1 MPQSFDNDSE
11 DLLQCPPFAC
21 DSCSSYNI
29 EQSQQIWE
37 MYRDSTAISY
47 LIVKLCRRLGILATA
62 LATSLLS

>member
-1 MPQSFDNDSE
+1 M
-11 DLLQCPPFAC
+11 
-21 DSCSSYNI
+21 
-29 EQSQQIWE
+29 QIHPLYRSVWE